1 MKRRQTLI
9 GCAVA
14 AALAVPFTAG
24 AQNTTLHQY
33 PQASGNASQVAPEN
47 ARFPGPA
54 RDGKAQQGPQRQQ
67 RQQGTAE
74 TRDSPTLHQ
83 YPQASGNTSQ
93 IAPEDAR
100 FPGPARDEKQAQQDH
115 PDLMVITIEPVAP
128 PMTYRQRAESTFRAL
143 DRDSDGEISMA
154 EAGVNTQL
162 LNAFQKLD
170 RNSNRSIDRQEFAR
184 VNVNDGKPS
193 SQAQSKSSS
202 GQSSAAGG
210 GTTSEPRSSVPSSR
224 IDERAL
230 GVQPNL
236 PPQPVR

>member
-33 PQASGNASQVAPEN
+33 PQASGNTSQVAPED

-74 TRDSPTLHQ
+74 TQDSPTLHQ

-93 IAPEDAR
+93 IAPED
-100 FPGPARDEKQAQQDH
+100 AQQDH

-162 LNAFQKLD
+162 VSAFRKLD
-170 RNSNRSIDRQEFAR
+170 RDSNRALDRQEFAQ
-184 VNVNDGKPS
+184 VHVNDGRSASQQAS
-193 SQAQSKSSS
+193 SERQSV
-202 GQSSAAGG
+202 SAAGG
-210 GTTSEPRSSVPSSR
+210 GTVREPTTR
-224 IDERAL
+224 
-230 GVQPNL
+230 
-236 PPQPVR
+236 

>member
-74 TRDSPTLHQ
+74 TQDSPTLHQ

-162 LNAFQKLD
+162 VSAFRKLD
-170 RNSNRSIDRQEFAR
+170 RDSNRALDRQEFAQ
-184 VNVNDGKPS
+184 VHVNDGRSASQQAS
-193 SQAQSKSSS
+193 SERQSV
-202 GQSSAAGG
+202 SAAGG
-210 GTTSEPRSSVPSSR
+210 GTVREPTTR
-224 IDERAL
+224 
-230 GVQPNL
+230 
-236 PPQPVR
+236 

>member
-47 ARFPGPA
+47 
-54 RDGKAQQGPQRQQ
+54 
-67 RQQGTAE
+67 
-74 TRDSPTLHQ
+74 
-83 YPQASGNTSQ
+83 
-93 IAPEDAR
+93 AR

-170 RNSNRSIDRQEFAR
+170 RNSNRSIVSCNATNSGNGWPRLCSCAR
-184 VNVNDGKPS
+184 HSRSRNIRS
-193 SQAQSKSSS
+193 SGVRPGSSAKSS
-202 GQSSAAGG
+202 ARLAN
-210 GTTSEPRSSVPSSR
+210 
-224 IDERAL
+224 A
-230 GVQPNL
+230 
-236 PPQPVR
+236 